1 MTHGDIWMTAPL
13 ILASQSPFRR
23 MLMENAGLT
32 FQTQAA
38 DLDERAAEAALAA
51 HNPTPQAIA
60 EALAIEKARD
70 VARRNPGSLV
80 IGSDQT
86 LSLEGLVFH
95 KPADMAE
102 AKSHLMA
109 MSGKTHSLNC
119 GIALVRDGQT
129 LWSHVSIANLTM
141 RPLSESFVERHLDR
155 VGARVL
161 ASVGAYQLEGEGVQ
175 LFERIDGDYFT
186 ILGLPLLPLLAKLR
200 DLGAID
206 A

>member
-1 MTHGDIWMTAPL
+1 MNREKSMTL

-23 MLMENAGLT
+23 MLMENAGLA
-32 FQTQAA
+32 FMAEAA
-38 DLDERAAEAALAA
+38 RIDERAVETALAA
-51 HNPTPQAIA
+51 QNPSPQDVA
-60 EALAIEKARD
+60 ETLAIEKARD
-70 VARRNPGSLV
+70 VAGRHPGALV

-86 LSLEGLVFH
+86 LSLEGRVFH

-102 AKSHLMA
+102 AKSHLA
-109 MSGKTHSLNC
+109 SMSGRSHSLNC
-119 GIALVRDGQT
+119 GIALVRDDET
-129 LWSHVSIANLTM
+129 LWSHVSIAHLTM
-141 RPLSESFVERHLDR
+141 RPLSDALIDRHLAR
-155 VGARVL
+155 VGDRIL

>member
-1 MTHGDIWMTAPL
+1 MEIVMTPPL

-23 MLMENAGLT
+23 MLMENAGLA
-32 FQTQAA
+32 FSAEAA
-38 DLDERAAEAALAA
+38 AIDERAVEAALSER
-51 HNPTPQAIA
+51 NPTPQEVA
-60 EALAIEKARD
+60 ETLAVEKARD
-70 VARRNPGSLV
+70 VAGRNPGALV

-86 LSLEGLVFH
+86 LSLEGRVFH

-102 AKSHLMA
+102 AKSHLLS
-109 MSGKTHSLNC
+109 MSGRTHELNC
-119 GIALVRDGQT
+119 GVALVRDGET
-129 LWSHVSIANLTM
+129 LWNHVSIARLTM
-141 RPLSESFVERHLDR
+141 RPLSEDFVDRHLAR
-155 VGARVL
+155 VGMRVL

-200 DLGAID
+200 NLGAID

>member
-1 MTHGDIWMTAPL
+1 MEIFMTAL

-23 MLMENAGLT
+23 MLMENAGLA
-32 FQTQAA
+32 FETQAA
-38 DLDERAAEAALAA
+38 EIDERAIETALGAR
-51 HNPTPQAIA
+51 NPRPPEIA
-60 EALAIEKARD
+60 EALAIEKALD
-70 VARRNPGSLV
+70 VARRNPGALV

-86 LSLEGLVFH
+86 LSLDGRVFH
-95 KPADMAE
+95 KPADMSE
-102 AKSHLMA
+102 AKAHLSA
-109 MSGKTHSLNC
+109 MSGRTHSLNC

-129 LWSHVSIANLTM
+129 LWSHVSIAHLTM
-141 RPLSESFVERHLDR
+141 RPLSEAFIDGHLAR
-155 VGARVL
+155 VGPRVL

-175 LFERIDGDYFT
+175 LFDRIDGDYFT

>member
-1 MTHGDIWMTAPL
+1 MTPPL

-23 MLMENAGLT
+23 MLMENAGLA
-32 FQTQAA
+32 FSAEAA
-38 DLDERAAEAALAA
+38 AIDERAVEAALSERNLA
-51 HNPTPQAIA
+51 PPEVA
-60 EALAIEKARD
+60 EALAVEKARD
-70 VARRNPGSLV
+70 VAGRNPGALV

-86 LSLEGLVFH
+86 LSLEGRVFH

-102 AKSHLMA
+102 AKFHLLS
-109 MSGKTHSLNC
+109 MSGRTHELNC
-119 GIALVRDGQT
+119 GVALVRDGET
-129 LWSHVSIANLTM
+129 LWNHVSIARLTM
-141 RPLSESFVERHLDR
+141 RPLSEDFVDRHLAR
-155 VGARVL
+155 VGTRVL

-200 DLGAID
+200 NLGAID

>member
-1 MTHGDIWMTAPL
+1 MTPPL

-23 MLMENAGLT
+23 MLMENAGLA
-32 FQTQAA
+32 FQAQAA
-38 DLDERAAEAALAA
+38 DIDERAVEADLAA
-51 HNPTPQAIA
+51 GNPTPQQVAS
-60 EALAIEKARD
+60 ALAVEKARD
-70 VARRNPGSLV
+70 VAARNPGAIV

-86 LSLEGLVFH
+86 LSLEGRVFH

-102 AKSHLMA
+102 AKTHLMA
-109 MSGKTHSLNC
+109 MSGRTHSLNC
-119 GIALVRDGQT
+119 GIALVRDGET
-129 LWSHVSIANLTM
+129 LWSHVSIAHLTM
-141 RPLSESFVERHLDR
+141 RPLSQAFIDRHLVR
-155 VGARVL
+155 VGTRVL

>member
-1 MTHGDIWMTAPL
+1 MTSL

-23 MLMENAGLT
+23 MLMENAGLAFET
-32 FQTQAA
+32 EAA
-38 DLDERAAEAALAA
+38 AIDERAVETALSV
-51 HNPTPQAIA
+51 HNPTPQAVA
-60 EALAIEKARD
+60 EALAIEKALD
-70 VARRNPGSLV
+70 VARRRPGAFV

-86 LSLEGLVFH
+86 LSLEGRVFH
-95 KPADMAE
+95 KPADMTE
-102 AKSHLMA
+102 ARSHLLA
-109 MSGKTHSLNC
+109 MSGRSHSLNC
-119 GIALVRDGQT
+119 GIALVQDGET
-129 LWSHVSIANLTM
+129 LWSHVSVAHLTM
-141 RPLSESFVERHLDR
+141 RPLSDTFVDRHLAR

>member
-1 MTHGDIWMTAPL
+1 MTPPL

-23 MLMENAGLT
+23 MLMENAGLA
-32 FQTQAA
+32 FSAEAA
-38 DLDERAAEAALAA
+38 AIDERAVEAALSKR
-51 HNPTPQAIA
+51 NPTPPEVA
-60 EALAIEKARD
+60 EALAVEKARD
-70 VARRNPGSLV
+70 VAGRNPGALV

-86 LSLEGLVFH
+86 LSLEGRVFH

-102 AKSHLMA
+102 AKSHLLS
-109 MSGKTHSLNC
+109 MSGRTHELNC
-119 GIALVRDGQT
+119 GVALVRDGET
-129 LWSHVSIANLTM
+129 LWNHVSIARLTM
-141 RPLSESFVERHLDR
+141 RSLSEDFVDRHLAR
-155 VGARVL
+155 VGTRVL

-200 DLGAID
+200 NLGAID

>member
-1 MTHGDIWMTAPL
+1 MTVPL

-32 FQTQAA
+32 FETQAA
-38 DLDERAAEAALAA
+38 EIDERAAEAALAA
-51 HNPTPQAIA
+51 HNPTPQGIA

-70 VARRNPGSLV
+70 VARRNPSSLV

-102 AKSHLMA
+102 AKSHLTA

-119 GIALVRDGQT
+119 GIALVRDGET
-129 LWSHVSIANLTM
+129 LWSDVSIANLTM
-141 RPLSESFVERHLDR
+141 RPLSEAFIDRHLAR

>member
-1 MTHGDIWMTAPL
+1 MTPPL

-23 MLMENAGLT
+23 MLMENAGLA
-32 FQTQAA
+32 FSAEAA
-38 DLDERAAEAALAA
+38 AIDERAVEAALSER
-51 HNPTPQAIA
+51 NPTPPEVAA
-60 EALAIEKARD
+60 ALAVEKAQD
-70 VARRNPGSLV
+70 VAGRNPGALV

-86 LSLEGLVFH
+86 LSLEGRVFH

-102 AKSHLMA
+102 AKSHLLS
-109 MSGKTHSLNC
+109 MSGRTHELNC
-119 GIALVRDGQT
+119 GVALVRDGET
-129 LWSHVSIANLTM
+129 LWNHVSIARLTM
-141 RPLSESFVERHLDR
+141 RPLSEDFVDRHLAR
-155 VGARVL
+155 VGTRVL

>member
-1 MTHGDIWMTAPL
+1 MTPL

-23 MLMENAGLT
+23 MLMENAGLAFET
-32 FQTQAA
+32 RAA
-38 DLDERAAEAALAA
+38 EIDERAVEEALAVR
-51 HNPTPQAIA
+51 NPTPLQVA
-60 EALAIEKARD
+60 EALAIEKAQD
-70 VARRNPGSLV
+70 VARRCPGALV

-86 LSLEGLVFH
+86 LSLDGRVFH

-102 AKSHLMA
+102 AKSHLTA
-109 MSGKTHSLNC
+109 MSGRTHALNC
-119 GIALVRDGQT
+119 GIALVQDGQT
-129 LWSHVSIANLTM
+129 RWSHVSIAHLTM
-141 RPLSESFVERHLDR
+141 RPLSASFIDRHLAR
-155 VGARVL
+155 VGERVL

-200 DLGAID
+200 ELGAID

>member
-1 MTHGDIWMTAPL
+1 MTAPL

-38 DLDERAAEAALAA
+38 EIDERAVEAALAA
-51 HNPTPQAIA
+51 RNPTPQAIA

-70 VARRNPGSLV
+70 VARRSPGSLV

-86 LSLEGLVFH
+86 LSLDGRVFH

-109 MSGKTHSLNC
+109 MSAKTHSLNC
-119 GIALVRDGQT
+119 GIALVRDGET
-129 LWSHVSIANLTM
+129 LWSDVSIATLTM
-141 RPLSESFVERHLDR
+141 RPLSAAFIDRHLAR
-155 VGARVL
+155 VGTRVL

-186 ILGLPLLPLLAKLR
+186 ILGLPLIPLLAKLR

>member
-1 MTHGDIWMTAPL
+1 MTPPL

-23 MLMENAGLT
+23 MLMENAGLA
-32 FQTQAA
+32 FSAEAA
-38 DLDERAAEAALAA
+38 AIDERAVEAALSERNLA
-51 HNPTPQAIA
+51 PPEVA
-60 EALAIEKARD
+60 EALAVEKARD
-70 VARRNPGSLV
+70 VAGRNPGALV

-86 LSLEGLVFH
+86 LSLEGRVFH

-102 AKSHLMA
+102 AKSHLLS
-109 MSGKTHSLNC
+109 MSGRTHELNC
-119 GIALVRDGQT
+119 GVALVRDGET
-129 LWSHVSIANLTM
+129 LWNHVSIARLTM
-141 RPLSESFVERHLDR
+141 RPLSEDFVDRHLAR
-155 VGARVL
+155 VGMRVL

-200 DLGAID
+200 NLGAID

>member
-1 MTHGDIWMTAPL
+1 MTPPL

-23 MLMENAGLT
+23 MLMENAGLA
-32 FQTQAA
+32 FSAEAA
-38 DLDERAAEAALAA
+38 AIDERAVEAALSERT
-51 HNPTPQAIA
+51 PTPPEVAA
-60 EALAIEKARD
+60 ALAVEKARD
-70 VARRNPGSLV
+70 VAGRNPGTLV

-86 LSLEGLVFH
+86 LSLEGRVFH

-102 AKSHLMA
+102 AKSHLLS
-109 MSGKTHSLNC
+109 MSGRTHELNC
-119 GIALVRDGQT
+119 GVALVRDGET
-129 LWSHVSIANLTM
+129 LWNHVSIARLTM
-141 RPLSESFVERHLDR
+141 RPLSQDFVDRHLAR
-155 VGARVL
+155 VGTRVL

-200 DLGAID
+200 NLGAID

>member
-1 MTHGDIWMTAPL
+1 MTL

-23 MLMENAGLT
+23 MLMENAGLV
-32 FQTQAA
+32 FRAEAA
-38 DLDERAAEAALAA
+38 GIDERAAETALAA
-51 HNPTPQAIA
+51 RNPTPQEIA
-60 EALAIEKARD
+60 EALAVAKARD
-70 VARRNPGSLV
+70 VAARNPGALV

-86 LSLEGLVFH
+86 LSLEGRVFH
-95 KPADMAE
+95 KPADMRE
-102 AKSHLMA
+102 AKAHLTAMA
-109 MSGKTHSLNC
+109 GRTHSLNC
-119 GIALVRDGQT
+119 GVALVRDGET
-129 LWSHVSIANLTM
+129 LWSHVSVAHLTM
-141 RPLSESFVERHLDR
+141 RPLTGAFIDRHLAR
-155 VGARVL
+155 VGPRVL

>member
-1 MTHGDIWMTAPL
+1 MTSL

-23 MLMENAGLT
+23 MLMDNAGLAFET
-32 FQTQAA
+32 EAA
-38 DLDERAAEAALAA
+38 DLDERAIETALAA
-51 HNPTPQAIA
+51 RNPTPPEIA
-60 EALAIEKARD
+60 QALAIEKAVN
-70 VARRNPGSLV
+70 VARRNPGALV

-86 LSLEGLVFH
+86 LSLEGRVFH
-95 KPADMAE
+95 KPTDMAE
-102 AKSHLMA
+102 AKTHLQA
-109 MSGKTHSLNC
+109 MSGRTHSLNC
-119 GIALVRDGQT
+119 GIALVRDGET
-129 LWSHVSIANLTM
+129 LWSHISIAHLTM
-141 RPLSESFVERHLDR
+141 RPLSGDFIDRHLAR
-155 VGARVL
+155 VGPRVL

>member
-1 MTHGDIWMTAPL
+1 MEIVMTPPL

-23 MLMENAGLT
+23 MLMENAGLA
-32 FQTQAA
+32 FSAEAA
-38 DLDERAAEAALAA
+38 AIDERAVEAALSERNLA
-51 HNPTPQAIA
+51 PPEVA
-60 EALAIEKARD
+60 EALAVEKARD
-70 VARRNPGSLV
+70 VAGRNPGALV

-86 LSLEGLVFH
+86 LSLEGRVFH

-102 AKSHLMA
+102 AKSHLLS
-109 MSGKTHSLNC
+109 MSGRTHELNC
-119 GIALVRDGQT
+119 GVALVRDGET
-129 LWSHVSIANLTM
+129 LWNHVSIARLTM
-141 RPLSESFVERHLDR
+141 RPLSEDFVDRHLAR
-155 VGARVL
+155 VGMRVL

-200 DLGAID
+200 NLGAID

>member
-1 MTHGDIWMTAPL
+1 MTPL

-23 MLMENAGLT
+23 MLMENAGLAFET
-32 FQTQAA
+32 RAA
-38 DLDERAAEAALAA
+38 EIDERVVEAALADR
-51 HNPTPQAIA
+51 NPTPPQVA
-60 EALAIEKARD
+60 EALAIEKAQD
-70 VARRNPGSLV
+70 VASRSPGALV

-86 LSLEGLVFH
+86 LSLDGRVFH

-109 MSGKTHSLNC
+109 MSGRTHALNC
-119 GIALVRDGQT
+119 GIALVRDGQM
-129 LWSHVSIANLTM
+129 LWSHVSIAHLTM
-141 RPLSESFVERHLDR
+141 RPLSAAFIDRHLAR
-155 VGARVL
+155 VGERVL

-175 LFERIDGDYFT
+175 LFERIDGDYFA

-200 DLGAID
+200 ELGAID

>member
-1 MTHGDIWMTAPL
+1 MTASL

-38 DLDERAAEAALAA
+38 DIDERAAEAALAA

-102 AKSHLMA
+102 AKAHLMA

-129 LWSHVSIANLTM
+129 LWSHVSVANLTM
-141 RPLSESFVERHLDR
+141 RLLSEAFVERHLAR
-155 VGARVL
+155 VGSRVL